1 MRFPV
6 MTLAACLTAAAALAP
21 SAHAQT
27 PTFTVVASSLNA
39 PRGLAFGPDGI
50 LYVAEAGKG
59 GTTATSPKDCEQ
71 VPPPI
76 GPYTGGST
84 GRVSKIVGGKRVSLA
99 TGFAS
104 AQAAT
109 GDLLGIA
116 DVAFLDGELYALIAG
131 GGCSHGHPHA
141 GNGVARVDL
150 KSGSWVVIANMSAYL
165 TKSQNQTRYE
175 AADDFEPDGT
185 AYSMIAHD
193 GGLVVVEPNHGE
205 ILSVSRQGE
214 IRRLLDVS
222 ATEGHIVPTSIAFQQ
237 GAFYVGN
244 LNLFPIDPDWA
255 RILTI
260 ANDVQG
266 HELAPGFS
274 TQGYRVIN
282 SKAGFT
288 TVLSVKFG
296 PDGLLYA
303 LELSD
308 AEGYPGLGQGKV
320 VRVTRAG
327 DVEAVITG
335 LNVPGGMTF
344 GPDGDLYVS
353 DFSAVPA
360 PTFGAGRILKFA
372 VPAAH

>member
-1 MRFPV
+1 MRIPV
-6 MTLAACLTAAAALAP
+6 IKIASFLAMAALAGGV
-21 SAHAQT
+21 HAQQ
-27 PTFTVVASSLNA
+27 PSFTVVASGLNA
-39 PRGLAFGPDGI
+39 PRGLSFGPDGA

-59 GTTATSPKDCEQ
+59 GTTATTPKDCEQ

-76 GPYTGGST
+76 GPYLGGST
-84 GRVSKIVGGKRVSLA
+84 GRVSKIVGGNRVSLA

-104 AQAAT
+104 AQTAT
-109 GDLLGIA
+109 GDLIGIA
-116 DVAFLDGELYALIAG
+116 DITFLDGELYALIAG
-131 GGCSHGHPHA
+131 GGCSHGHAHA

-150 KSGSWVVIANMSAYL
+150 KSGSWVIFANMSAYL
-165 TKSQNQTRYE
+165 TKSKNQTKYE
-175 AADDFEPDGT
+175 AAGDFEPDGT
-185 AYSMIAHD
+185 AYTMIAHN

-205 ILSVSRQGE
+205 ILSVSKQGT
-214 IRRLLDVS
+214 ISRLIDVS
-222 ATEGHIVPTSIAFQQ
+222 AAEGHIVPTSIAFQQ

-244 LNLFPIDPDWA
+244 LNLFPINPDWA

-260 ANDVQG
+260 TDDAQG
-266 HELAPGFS
+266 HELAPGFA
-274 TQGYRVIN
+274 TQGYHIIN

-308 AEGYPGLGQGKV
+308 GEGFPALGQGKV
-320 VRVTRAG
+320 VRVKHSG
-327 DVEAVITG
+327 DIETVVSG

-344 GPDGDLYVS
+344 GPDGHLYVS

-360 PTFGAGRILKFA
+360 PMFGAGRILKFA
-372 VPAAH
+372 VPAAN